1 MRVPSCNWHLK
12 LKDLSSNSKWAELLC
27 HFHQLN
33 KAGGLQLPH
42 DSIFPPILKACSN
55 LLSHSYGKSIH
66 GCLIKN
72 GCDSYTS
79 IGNST
84 MDFYIKTKDPDS
96 ALTVFNSMRWRDQ
109 VSWNIMVYGSLDEG
123 NLEQG
128 LWWFNKARVSGTGF
142 RPNTSTLV
150 LVIQACRRL
159 RDKCEG
165 LKVHGYVIQAG
176 FCCISSVQ
184 NSLLSLY
191 AEDDDMESA
200 RKLFDEMS
208 GRDVISWSVM
218 IGGYVHCEEA
228 RIGMEMFRKM
238 VCEVGVE
245 PDGVTAVSVLKGC
258 TSLRELTI
266 GTLLH
271 GLVICRGLDS
281 DLFVGNSLI
290 DMYAKCHDADSAF
303 KVFKEMPQRNR
314 VSWNSISSAFVHNE
328 RYMDALSLFH
338 SMGKEGIN
346 ADEVTGEYSSS
357 LQASAPSSLQ
367 VCALCNNQ
375 RMQKRDVVSWST
387 MIAGFTHCGRP
398 DQAIA
403 LFGEMARLHAQDD
416 QKPNEI
422 TIINLFEACSVSAE
436 LNWAKG
442 AHGIAIRRGLAAGDQ
457 VAVGTATVDMYSKCG
472 AIGESRKAFDQI
484 SGKNIMSWSA
494 LIAAYGM
501 NGLAHKAVALVEEM
515 KLYAVKPNAVTTLS
529 VLSACSHGGLVEE
542 GLSFFNSLVQD
553 HGIEP
558 RLEHY
563 ACVVDMLGRAGKL
576 QMAMD
581 FIKKIPQGLKAVG
594 ANAAWSALLSACRSY
609 GNRDIGAEAASHVL
623 ELEPESSTG
632 YLLASSI
639 YAAGGMWV
647 HAASTRRLV
656 KEKGV
661 KVVAGYS
668 LVYVDNK
675 ACRFV
680 AGNLDCHSLAA
691 GEIHSMVELLHSCMK
706 TEKKKW
712 EVTSYSS
719 VPCLLHVCRKRIGAF
734 CRKCMDEC
742 ILIFWVVKKFNHSDL
757 QCLKASISG
766 YLVCT
771 TIFVVQDYNYS
782 VC

>member
-12 LKDLSSNSKWAELLC
+12 LKDLSSNAKWAELLC
-27 HFHQLN
+27 HFHQVN
-33 KAGGLQLPH
+33 IAGGLLQLPH
-42 DSIFPPILKACSN
+42 YSIFPPILKACSN
-55 LLSHSYGKSIH
+55 LLPHSYGKSIH

-84 MDFYIKTKDPDS
+84 MDFYIKTKHPDS
-96 ALTVFNSMRWRDQ
+96 ALSVFNSMRWKDQ

-159 RDKCEG
+159 RDICEG

-191 AEDDDMESA
+191 AEDGDMESA

-208 GRDVISWSVM
+208 ERDVISWSVM
-218 IGGYVHCEEA
+218 IGGYVRCEEA

-245 PDGVTAVSVLKGC
+245 PDGVMAVSVLKGC

-303 KVFKEMPQRNR
+303 KVFKETPQRNR
-314 VSWNSISSAFVHNE
+314 VSWNSIMSAFVHNE

-346 ADEVTGEYSSS
+346 ADEVTLVNI
-357 LQASAPSSLQ
+357 LQACKHLRLVHCKSVHCVTIRWGFDKNELILNSLID
-367 VCALCNNQ
+367 AYAKCNCIELAWKLFE

-422 TIINLFEACSVSAE
+422 TIINLFEACAVSAE

-442 AHGIAIRRGLAAGDQ
+442 AHGIAIKRGLAAGDQ

-472 AIGESRKAFDQI
+472 AI
-484 SGKNIMSWSA
+484 
-494 LIAAYGM
+494 
-501 NGLAHKAVALVEEM
+501 AVVEEM

-563 ACVVDMLGRAGKL
+563 TCVVDMLGRAGKL

-639 YAAGGMWV
+639 YAASGLWV
-647 HAASTRRLV
+647 DAASTRRLV
-656 KEKGV
+656 KEKVV

-691 GEIHSMVELLHSCMK
+691 GEIHSMVE
-706 TEKKKW
+706 W

-742 ILIFWVVKKFNHSDL
+742 ILIFWVVKK
-757 QCLKASISG
+757 
-766 YLVCT
+766 
-771 TIFVVQDYNYS
+771 VVIA
-782 VC
+782 VIVA

>member
-1 MRVPSCNWHLK
+1 
-12 LKDLSSNSKWAELLC
+12 
-27 HFHQLN
+27 
-33 KAGGLQLPH
+33 
-42 DSIFPPILKACSN
+42 
-55 LLSHSYGKSIH
+55 
-66 GCLIKN
+66 
-72 GCDSYTS
+72 
-79 IGNST
+79 

-96 ALTVFNSMRWRDQ
+96 ALSVFNSMTWRDQ
-109 VSWNIMVYGSLDEG
+109 VSWNIMVFGSLDEG

-208 GRDVISWSVM
+208 ERDVISWSVM
-218 IGGYVHCEEA
+218 IGGYVRCEEA

-290 DMYAKCHDADSAF
+290 DMYAKCHYADSAF

-314 VSWNSISSAFVHNE
+314 VSWNSILSAFVHNE

-346 ADEVTGEYSSS
+346 ADEVTLVNI
-357 LQASAPSSLQ
+357 LQACKHLRLVHCKSVHCVTIRWGFDSNELILNSLID
-367 VCALCNNQ
+367 AYAKCNCIELAWKLFE
-375 RMQKRDVVSWST
+375 RMQKRDVVLWST

-422 TIINLFEACSVSAE
+422 TIINLFEACAVSAE

-457 VAVGTATVDMYSKCG
+457 VAVGTATFDMYSKCG

-501 NGLAHKAVALVEEM
+501 NGLAHKALALVEEM

-553 HGIEP
+553 HGVEP

-639 YAAGGMWV
+639 YAAGGLWV
-647 HAASTRRLV
+647 DAASTRRLV

-668 LVYVDNK
+668 LVNVDNK
-675 ACRFV
+675 ACRFN

-706 TEKKKW
+706 TEKKKVGCHCCHCCLAW
-712 EVTSYSS
+712 HNVLGLNWFGLWTSRLSFPDSYLQGIRFA
-719 VPCLLHVCRKRIGAF
+719 PPYLLYRI
-734 CRKCMDEC
+734 
-742 ILIFWVVKKFNHSDL
+742 
-757 QCLKASISG
+757 
-766 YLVCT
+766 T
-771 TIFVVQDYNYS
+771 TTAVFKN
-782 VC
+782 